1 MKKLM
6 AVFFVVGGSK
16 NLKRALF
23 VLATG
28 VLMTFTALPSFGEQC
43 VYDEYNHLVVDDG
56 NIVPV
61 NVAGIPWLTSLGVT
75 PEITLTNAEGVPVD
89 FTVTGDGRDRLRII
103 IPADW
108 AEGNTYHIFLKV
120 YFPDEEDNNSTNNL
134 MTVEFAD
141 LDQIINV
148 GPPLALLVPPS
159 FDVSQVETGTTYGYE
174 VGNRDSA
181 WVNIQANFLDTP
193 PSNFYL
199 YKTFVDGVEYRFSE
213 GCGLSEMWP
222 GRKKYGPGADRLV
235 VLCNDEEFYLKPGA
249 HDVGMQLRI
258 MGTTTRA
265 STPTQNVNIPCSQ
278 DGCATVR
285 SDSSVLLLLSG
296 FLLFRRRSKNT

>member
-6 AVFFVVGGSK
+6 AVFLTLGAM
-16 NLKRALF
+16 NLKRTLL

-28 VLMTFTALPSFGEQC
+28 ALMTFTAVPSFGESC
-43 VYDEYNHLVVDDG
+43 IYDEYNHLVVDDG

-61 NVAGIPWLTSLGVT
+61 NVAGIPWLTSLGVA
-75 PEITLTNAEGVPVD
+75 PEITLTNAEGAAVD

-108 AEGNTYHIFLKV
+108 AEGNTYRIILKV
-120 YFPDEEDNNSTNNL
+120 YSPDEEDNNSTNNL

-148 GPPLALLVPPS
+148 GPPLALLVPSS
-159 FDVSQVETGTTYGYE
+159 FDVSGVETGTTYNYSSGS
-174 VGNRDSA
+174 RDAA
-181 WVNIQANFLDTP
+181 WVNIQAQFLNNP

-199 YKTFVDGVEYRFSE
+199 YKTFVDGVEYGFSE
-213 GCGLSEMWP
+213 GCEYPEMWP

-235 VLCNDEEFYLKPGA
+235 VLCNAEEFYLKPGA
-249 HDVGMQLRI
+249 HDFRMQLRI

-265 STPTQNVNIPCSQ
+265 STPTQNVNIPCAQ
-278 DGCATVR
+278 DGCSTVQ
-285 SDSSVLLLLSG
+285 SDSSVLLFLFG
-296 FLLFRRRSKNT
+296 FLVFRRRSKNT